1 MDIYTAIARLFAE
14 SLTIGNGILGHLVSL
29 PVNATGPLDPNITLT
44 SSGADLVSDLW
55 AASTMATSILSSMLG
70 SLF

>member
-14 SLTIGNGILGHLVSL
+14 SLAIGNGILAHLVSV
-29 PVNATGPLDPNITLT
+29 PVNASGPLDPNITLT
-44 SSGADLVSDLW
+44 TSGADLVSDLW
-55 AASTMATSILSSMLG
+55 AAATMATSILSSMFG